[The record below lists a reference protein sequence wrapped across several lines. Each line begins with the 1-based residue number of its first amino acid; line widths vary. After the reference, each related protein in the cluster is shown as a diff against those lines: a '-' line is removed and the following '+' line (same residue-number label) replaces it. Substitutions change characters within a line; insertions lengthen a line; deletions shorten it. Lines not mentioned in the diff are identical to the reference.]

1 VKRLYPV
8 LTEAVISGVRQV
20 FEENR
25 KADRVI
31 EFLLKSNPK
40 WGSRDRAFI
49 ARSVYDIVRFYRFLN
64 AISGNTENASVIV
77 SAYFLREGFELP
89 QQLSDLLTDS
99 SSVVNATRDSL
110 PPAIAESASD
120 EFYSLGF
127 SQLGERWSAE
137 LHALNQKAMPV
148 LRVNTLKAA
157 PSEIFRKFTAE
168 GIETQPIPDVPDA
181 LVLHSSKSIFSH
193 PFYKDGFVE
202 MQDASSQRVSAFL
215 QVEPGMRVIDACAGA
230 GGKSLHLAALMKN
243 KGRILSMDIEEYK
256 LSELKRR
263 ARRAGV
269 SIIET
274 RVIESSK
281 TIKRLESA
289 ADRLLL
295 DVPCTGSGVIRRNPD
310 AKYRITKEFLNRLTQ
325 TQTDILNRYPKMLKP
340 GGLMVY
346 ATCSVFPDENERQ
359 TERFVTNHPDF
370 TLLDSRT
377 ILPAESGFDGF
388 YMALLKRQ

>member
-1 VKRLYPV
+1 MKRLYPV

>member
-1 VKRLYPV
+1 MKRLYPV

-31 EFLLKSNPK
+31 EFLLKSNPR

-64 AISGNTENASVIV
+64 AISGNTGNASVIV

-99 SSVVNATRDSL
+99 SSVLNATSDSL

-202 MQDASSQRVSAFL
+202 MQDASSQRVSEFL

>member
-1 VKRLYPV
+1 MKRLYPV

-202 MQDASSQRVSAFL
+202 MQDASSQRVSEFL

-310 AKYRITKEFLNRLTQ
+310 AKYRITTEFLNRLTQ
-325 TQTDILNRYPKMLKP
+325 TQTDILNRYHKMLKP